1 MVLAAVIALLIS
13 APAPPQ
19 EPLSLEEWEACAI
32 GTSDKCMISRE
43 AENWR
48 TCMESVS
55 PAREPVA
62 WEKCEVTAFPEC
74 YPQEAPEDAFYLL
87 RLCSEKQVVA
97 TRQIA
102 EIWIAALGPLVG
114 PDGKDF
120 LATLV
125 PTTEARANEDIVG
138 EPWRATAHRS
148 GTWRALLGPL
158 ALIREGVLT
167 DGKSFS
173 EMRPYD

>member
-1 MVLAAVIALLIS
+1 MALAAVIALLIS
-13 APAPPQ
+13 APASPQ

-48 TCMESVS
+48 TCMEGVS

-62 WEKCEVTAFPEC
+62 WEKCMITAFPEC

-114 PDGKDF
+114 PEGKSF

-125 PTTEARANEDIVG
+125 PTTESRANEHIVG
-138 EPWRATAHRS
+138 EPWRASAHRS
-148 GTWRALLGPL
+148 GTWAALLGPL

-167 DGKSFS
+167 DGKSLS
-173 EMRPYD
+173 DLGLY